1 MPTICPVTSR
11 LLSWFDKIEMKKRGR
26 IGDLVKATGYGY
38 STIAKILGGYTE
50 PTDRFIS
57 AVCNAYGIDK
67 QWIETGVITDRTKEN
82 KAKIEAE
89 ADYMTS
95 PTFDKKEIRFEVFG
109 KDYSVFIEAINELR
123 SMYEP
128 ARWEAVALLK
138 KLNAKSKTPGL
149 DGEWYE
155 YPPIK

>member
-1 MPTICPVTSR
+1 MSSINSMVER
-11 LLSWFDKIEMKKRGR
+11 FILWFDEKDIRRRGR
-26 IGDLVKATGYGY
+26 IGDIAKATGY
-38 STIAKILGGYTE
+38 SASMVAKILTGHAE
-50 PTDRFIS
+50 ASDRFIS

-67 QWIETGVITDRTKEN
+67 QWIETGVFTDRTAEN
-82 KAKIEAE
+82 EAKLEAE

-95 PTFDKKEIRFEVFG
+95 PAFDKKEIRFEVFG

-138 KLNAKSKTPGL
+138 KLNAKYKTPGL
-149 DGEWYE
+149 DDECYE